1 MQTKANEG
9 NAKED
14 TVEIP
19 VICRPPALEPPAVS
33 LLRPAAGPAAP
44 SASPELPFPLD
55 RPPDRPAEFSFE
67 PQATPR
73 GALPD
78 PAGHAR
84 ALVLALLEVL
94 SGRRPVRQLRPH
106 LTEDAYARLCSRLH
120 RARAAARSVRTS
132 APSGPPGQRPVTRTR
147 IHIGSTL
154 VCEPADGIAEIT
166 VLARVGARTRAIA
179 VRLEGLDGRWRCPVL
194 TVL

>member
-1 MQTKANEG
+1 MS
-9 NAKED
+9 
-14 TVEIP
+14 IP
-19 VICRPPALEPPAVS
+19 VICRPPALEPPAVP
-33 LLRPAAGPAAP
+33 LLGPTAEQLRAAAP
-44 SASPELPFPLD
+44 LELPFPVD
-55 RPPDRPAEFSFE
+55 RPPERTPEVSFE

-73 GALPD
+73 DALPD

-106 LTEDAYARLCSRLH
+106 LTEAAYARLCSRLH
-120 RARAAARSVRTS
+120 RTRS
-132 APSGPPGQRPVTRTR
+132 APPRMPGPPAQRPSVRTR
-147 IHIGSTL
+147 IHVGRTL
-154 VCEPADGIAEIT
+154 VCEPADGVAEIT
-166 VLARVGARTRAIA
+166 VLARVGSRTRAIA

>member
-1 MQTKANEG
+1 ME
-9 NAKED
+9 
-14 TVEIP
+14 VP
-19 VICRPPALEPPAVS
+19 VICRPPALEPPAVA
-33 LLRPAAGPAAP
+33 LLGPTVTQAHAVAP
-44 SASPELPFPLD
+44 PELPFPVD
-55 RPPDRPAEFSFE
+55 RPPERPQEVSFE
-67 PQATPR
+67 RQATPR
-73 GALPD
+73 HALPD

-84 ALVLALLEVL
+84 ALVLAMLEVL

-106 LTEDAYARLCSRLH
+106 LTEEAYSRLSSRLH
-120 RARAAARSVRTS
+120 RARS
-132 APSGPPGQRPVTRTR
+132 ASTRKPGPPSQHPTVRTR
-147 IHIGSTL
+147 IHVGRTL

>member
-1 MQTKANEG
+1 MRS
-9 NAKED
+9 
-14 TVEIP
+14 VP
-19 VICRPPALEPPAVS
+19 VICRPPALEPPAVV
-33 LLRPAAGPAAP
+33 LLVPGPVLARAVVP
-44 SASPELPFPLD
+44 PELPFPVD
-55 RPPDRPAEFSFE
+55 RPPERRAEVSFE

-73 GALPD
+73 RALPD

-106 LTEDAYARLCSRLH
+106 LTEEAYERLSGRLH
-120 RARAAARSVRTS
+120 RA
-132 APSGPPGQRPVTRTR
+132 SGASGHRPRPRTR
-147 IHIGSTL
+147 IHVGRTL

-166 VLARVGARTRAIA
+166 VLARVGSRTRAIA

>member
-1 MQTKANEG
+1 M
-9 NAKED
+9 KEMRVVVL
-14 TVEIP
+14 TVP
-19 VICRPPALEPPAVS
+19 VICRPPALEPPAVVV
-33 LLRPAAGPAAP
+33 LGPSRVEMRAMAP
-44 SASPELPFPLD
+44 LELPFPVD
-55 RPPDRPAEFSFE
+55 RPPEPPQEVSFE
-67 PQATPR
+67 PQATPSR
-73 GALPD
+73 ALPD

-106 LTEDAYARLCSRLH
+106 LTEEAYARLSARLH
-120 RARAAARSVRTS
+120 RARAAATTRTV
-132 APSGPPGQRPVTRTR
+132 GPPAQRPSVRTR
-147 IHIGSTL
+147 IHVGRTL

-166 VLARVGARTRAIA
+166 VLARVGTRTRAIA